1 MTSIWKKASQWTR
14 ALMYTWAM
22 GTRDWREMST
32 SGTWSGAHGDSDRDS
47 GSDVTTSAYKAWGA
61 LPTET
66 VFPKPENPAQD
77 HWWPVASHGWRRQVL
92 VRLEVLHHDH
102 SDHPDGHPI
111 ARDITLGLIQIR
123 PSTICILSKAC
134 ILFQNIVEPTRIW
147 NKALIK
153 LLTPTIHTPYWWFI
167 VYLA

>member
-66 VFPKPENPAQD
+66 VVPKPENPAQD

-92 VRLEVLHHDH
+92 VRLEVLHHNH
-102 SDHPDGHPI
+102 SDLPPNDPSVYSL
-111 ARDITLGLIQIR
+111 TLDPIQIGS
-123 PSTICILSKAC
+123 STAC
-134 ILFQNIVEPTRIW
+134 IYLKRSSFRTLLNQPGSE
-147 NKALIK
+147 IK
-153 LLTPTIHTPYWWFI
+153 LW
-167 VYLA
+167 